1 MDIKKLNKIFSYSI
15 LFSSIGYFI
24 YFTVTNTDQFE
35 NLKNITY
42 QSIVLIFLLKF
53 LNIIFLSNIN
63 LNILKNLDIFLTN
76 KNSIELTIKNT
87 LGNLTTPFKI
97 GSGYKL
103 TYLKKNYD
111 FKVKDYLF
119 WTTLYA
125 IINLYPI
132 YFIFVLFSFLQNNEV
147 ISIHLY
153 FLLIMGICLLLIPLI
168 IRSDEVKKIFNIKNK
183 FRIFSKSN
191 LIIQFN
197 NILFFVS
204 TSFIVYT
211 IIRSYDHNFSFFSGL
226 SYSFLSSFVN
236 LINVTP
242 GNIGTKEGLLILFN
256 QLHGIGF
263 ELVIIVSFIE
273 RLTSLITLFLFQ
285 ILLKKTKD

>member
-1 MDIKKLNKIFSYSI
+1 
-15 LFSSIGYFI
+15 
-24 YFTVTNTDQFE
+24 
-35 NLKNITY
+35 
-42 QSIVLIFLLKF
+42 
-53 LNIIFLSNIN
+53 
-63 LNILKNLDIFLTN
+63 
-76 KNSIELTIKNT
+76 
-87 LGNLTTPFKI
+87 
-97 GSGYKL
+97 
-103 TYLKKNYD
+103 
-111 FKVKDYLF
+111 
-119 WTTLYA
+119 
-125 IINLYPI
+125 
-132 YFIFVLFSFLQNNEV
+132 
-147 ISIHLY
+147 
-153 FLLIMGICLLLIPLI
+153 MGICLLLVPLI
-168 IRSDEVKKIFNIKNK
+168 IRSNKVKKIFNIKNK

-242 GNIGTKEGLLILFN
+242 GNIGTKEGLIIVFN